1 MDANFSILSKY
12 HPRILL
18 PPTRPVLLYTIIK
31 YGKQKTNKT
40 HSHTGTAGS
49 VVDQSVDLAAGP
61 RGGLSG
67 ALQQAHQAKSVGWSF
82 KPGANVPIVRQFCA
96 RFWQTEENYPPLGL
110 RFPIGFW
117 GSCWRWFF
125 RVRAIRS
132 NRPNKNRPRRHDC
145 QGGCQMLASGTIQ
158 RLFSGP
164 PRSMAGLARLFL
176 SVERFEWRGGE
187 AIPAVEW
194 LEPNGLAARQS
205 PTAWPNRGQPCLPH
219 G

>member
-1 MDANFSILSKY
+1 MGSRRLTKPILTQGLQALSLTN
-12 HPRILL
+12 PWIWL
-18 PPTRPVLLYTIIK
+18 PVQGAAWQVPFNKRTRPNRLVGPSSPAQMCQSFASFARDS
-31 YGKQKTNKT
+31 GKPRKIT
-40 HSHTGTAGS
+40 HPSAS
-49 VVDQSVDLAAGP
+49 
-61 RGGLSG
+61 
-67 ALQQAHQAKSVGWSF
+67 
-82 KPGANVPIVRQFCA
+82 
-96 RFWQTEENYPPLGL
+96 

-164 PRSMAGLARLFL
+164 SRSMAGLARLFL